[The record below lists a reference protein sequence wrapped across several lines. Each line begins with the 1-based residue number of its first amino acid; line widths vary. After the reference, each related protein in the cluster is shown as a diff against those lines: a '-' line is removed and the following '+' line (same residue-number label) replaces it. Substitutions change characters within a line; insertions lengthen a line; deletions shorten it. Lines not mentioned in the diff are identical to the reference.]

1 MPTLRTL
8 DGALVT
14 LGDGPRAFLQRPDL
28 TRDRELG
35 GTDTRDLI
43 LSCPPLE
50 PISLGIVTTRLV
62 EPFLAALHAA
72 IDAGTSA
79 EIIDTASILCEVA
92 KADAV

>member
-14 LGDGPRAFLQRPDL
+14 LGDGPRAILQRPDL

-43 LSCPPLE
+43 LSCPPLQDI
-50 PISLGIVTTRLV
+50 PLGIVTTRLV

-72 IDAGTSA
+72 IDAGTSS
-79 EIIDTASILCEVA
+79 EIIDAASILCAVA
-92 KADAV
+92 KAEAV

>member
-50 PISLGIVTTRLV
+50 PISLGIVSTRLV

-72 IDAGTSA
+72 IDAGTSS
-79 EIIDTASILCEVA
+79 EIIDAASILCEVA